1 MDDGLELTLGFHA
14 ANNLIGALL
23 LDWTVF
29 QTHSILKDVE
39 PQAGIDVIP
48 VLVIYPILLYIF
60 SKKLLERMERKSRID
75 LIKINKQHIK
85 TNGKNNLSECS

>member
-1 MDDGLELTLGFHA
+1 VRRFIGTVVCFFGHINMDDGLELTLGFHA

-39 PQAGIDVIP
+39 PQAV
-48 VLVIYPILLYIF
+48 
-60 SKKLLERMERKSRID
+60 
-75 LIKINKQHIK
+75 
-85 TNGKNNLSECS
+85 